1 MLFWYV
7 SDTMQQIAK
16 HFVFISS
23 LFLLSAACALGS
35 DAAARPVFGAD
46 LTARLAAYKASH
58 ARLLPQGEGQPFAS
72 ALCVPVA
79 KQMPHAWDV
88 QMIVQSTESVAAGD
102 TLSVAFAIRDATGG
116 GHMGIKLADKANST
130 LLRQEVKPD
139 GVWRKAVFT
148 AQAVRA
154 YAPGELTLILFFGQ
168 QRQESMIGNATVLA
182 YSGALALPPELA
194 ALPELSGAKPAS
206 APAAPAAPAGP
217 FVMPALPPLDTNTPR
232 YVILKFDD
240 LKGLKNPKTPVHAR
254 FQRLAKY
261 IEDKG
266 LKASFGVIANS
277 LEEASPAACEWIRT
291 HAAENGG
298 RFEFWFHGYDHAMN
312 MTVEGKPCKAEF
324 SGPPYA
330 YQSEHF
336 AKGCELMRK
345 CVGFPFRTFGA
356 AGNAVDATGARVLEE
371 HPEIKVCLFAPAQP
385 GGGKLLLT
393 RSPELEYAVGK
404 VSFDAFLKG
413 YSGKRTQTYV
423 ALQGHPCM
431 WSDEMFADFQH
442 IVELLLADG
451 RTFVTPYEYDQLQEK
466 AHAKR

>member
-1 MLFWYV
+1 
-7 SDTMQQIAK
+7 MQRVADQI
-16 HFVFISS
+16 VLSCS
-23 LFLLSAACALGS
+23 LFLLSAACALGG

-46 LTARLAAYKASH
+46 LTARLAAYKAGH
-58 ARLLPQGEGQPFAS
+58 ARLVPQGEGQPFAS

-79 KQMPHAWDV
+79 KQMPHPWDV
-88 QMIVQSTESVAAGD
+88 QMIVQSTAAVAAGD
-102 TLSVAFAIRDATGG
+102 TLSVAFAVRDATGG
-116 GHMGIKLADKANST
+116 GHMGVKLADKAGKT
-130 LLRQEVKPD
+130 LLRQELKPD
-139 GVWRKAVFT
+139 GVWRKAVFA
-148 AQAVRA
+148 AQAASA

-182 YSGALALPPELA
+182 CGGAPALPPELA
-194 ALPELSGAKPAS
+194 ALPELSGAKPVS

-232 YVILKFDD
+232 FVILKFDD
-240 LKGLKNPKTPVHAR
+240 LKGLKNPKSPVHGR
-254 FQRLAKY
+254 FQRLADY
-261 IEDKG
+261 IERKG
-266 LKASFGVIANS
+266 LKASFGIIANTF
-277 LEEASPAACEWIRT
+277 EENNPAFCAWVRS
-291 HAAENGG
+291 HAVENGG
-298 RFEFWFHGYDHAMN
+298 RFEFWFHGYTHAMD
-312 MTVEGKPCKAEF
+312 MEVDGKPCKAEF

-345 CVGFPFRTFGA
+345 SVGFPFRTFGA

-371 HPEIKVCLFAPAQP
+371 HPEIKVCFFAPAQP
-385 GGGKLLLT
+385 GSNKLLLA

-413 YSGKRTQTYV
+413 YGGKRTQPYV

-451 RTFVTPYEYDQLQEK
+451 RTFVTPYEYYQMQGK
-466 AHAKR
+466 AQAKR

>member
-1 MLFWYV
+1 MHR
-7 SDTMQQIAK
+7 IANQ
-16 HFVFISS
+16 VVLSCS
-23 LFLLSAACALGS
+23 LFVLAAACALGG

-46 LTARLAAYKASH
+46 LTARLAAYKAGH
-58 ARLLPQGEGQPFAS
+58 ARLVPPGEGQPFAS

-116 GHMGIKLADKANST
+116 GHMGIKLADKAGKT

-139 GVWRKAVFT
+139 GVWRKAVFA
-148 AQAVRA
+148 AQAASA

-182 YSGALALPPELA
+182 CVGAPALPPELS
-194 ALPELSGAKPAS
+194 ALPELSGAKPAIT
-206 APAAPAAPAGP
+206 PAAPAAPAGP
-217 FVMPALPPLDTNTPR
+217 FVMPALPPLDTHTPR

-240 LKGLKNPKTPVHAR
+240 LKGLKNPKTPVHGR

-266 LKASFGVIANS
+266 LKASFGIIANS
-277 LEEASPAACEWIRT
+277 FEESSPAFSAWVRS

-298 RFEFWFHGYDHAMN
+298 RFEFWFHGYTHAMN
-312 MTVEGKPCKAEF
+312 MDVDGKPCKAEF

-345 CVGFPFRTFGA
+345 SVGFPFRTFGA

-371 HPEIKVCLFAPAQP
+371 HPEIKVCLFAPAPP
-385 GGGKLLLT
+385 GSGKLLLA

-413 YSGKRTQTYV
+413 YSGKRTQPYV
-423 ALQGHPCM
+423 ALQGHPCQ

-451 RTFVTPYEYDQLQEK
+451 RTFVTPYEYYQLQGK
-466 AHAKR
+466 VQTKR